1 MVLEDP
7 SSANPLSEKKSAL
20 QIVKKWRE
28 IKHCS
33 LVAKSEKGFQ
43 DPREFYLAMAKSLL
57 QTAQAKPGVEDDKP
71 VAPSLE
77 Y

>member
-7 SSANPLSEKKSAL
+7 SSANPLSERKTSL

-28 IKHCS
+28 IKHWAS
-33 LVAKSEKGFQ
+33 VAKSEKGFQ
-43 DPREFYLAMAKSLL
+43 DSREFYLAMAKSLL

-71 VAPSLE
+71 AVPSLE